1 VYELGYTE
9 CSKAYVFRGDKT
21 PTYEQ
26 VQEQLGL
33 KPRFQARRLSGVTQ
47 QQTQQKTPIG
57 PLGRFLL
64 PLSECEMTLTSILE
78 EISFDPWP
86 VKSSCRSSRCTG
98 VALSIATSLL
108 ESAYVGFGAR
118 ICMFIGGPCTMGDG
132 AIVGLSLK
140 ETIRLHND
148 LRSGKADYFKK
159 AVEHYQNVAKRLIK
173 NGHVLDIFAANL
185 DQVGVLEMRS
195 CCENTGGDMLITDT
209 FENPIFKE
217 TYKRYFKMEG
227 DHLAMAFNATTE
239 VKVTIIHSLN
249 SNHLTDFKRNP
260 NLGCNWTHHF
270 IE

>member
-1 VYELGYTE
+1 
-9 CSKAYVFRGDKT
+9 
-21 PTYEQ
+21 
-26 VQEQLGL
+26 
-33 KPRFQARRLSGVTQ
+33 
-47 QQTQQKTPIG
+47 
-57 PLGRFLL
+57 
-64 PLSECEMTLTSILE
+64 
-78 EISFDPWP
+78 
-86 VKSSCRSSRCTG
+86 
-98 VALSIATSLL
+98 
-108 ESAYVGFGAR
+108 
-118 ICMFIGGPCTMGDG
+118 MGDG